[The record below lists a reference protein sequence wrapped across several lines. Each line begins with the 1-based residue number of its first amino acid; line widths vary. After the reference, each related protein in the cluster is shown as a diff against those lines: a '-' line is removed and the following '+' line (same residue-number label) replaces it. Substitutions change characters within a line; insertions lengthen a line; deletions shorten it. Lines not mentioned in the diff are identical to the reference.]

1 MEYEGERKWLT
12 NWLAEE
18 ETRSDIFPYSVVLFA
33 WSGDELTWRALAG
46 YYI

>member
-18 ETRSDIFPYSVVLFA
+18 ETRSDIFPTQLFCSLGA
-33 WSGDELTWRALAG
+33 AMS
-46 YYI
+46 